1 MCTFLPSIDM
11 SQAYYVLQAREKML
25 ITCKIVAMAL
35 LVSMTEAIPF
45 SPSADSYDLS
55 RIKRDKP
62 SINYRLPDN
71 IIPIS
76 YKIKI
81 NPDID
86 GKIFTF
92 QGESEIRINVK
103 KPTNEII
110 LHAKNLEIAPNVDL
124 KCNLGNNVTIT
135 SVNSTDDVTD
145 FLKIILDQ
153 KLNEGSDCN
162 LTLKYTGEEG
172 EHFRGLYRT
181 RHDTKNGD
189 NGWIAS
195 THFEP
200 IAARQVFPCW
210 DEPALRANFTISIEH
225 SDKYIALS
233 NMHIARQEINLE
245 NSERIITHFTESP
258 KMPTYLVAFAIGD
271 IVRTDD
277 TNENFRIWATKNDLP
292 NLDYAQEIGPK
303 LMKTLENFTNFPYK
317 DHGLKKID
325 SIVVSLP
332 YSARAMEN
340 WGLIT
345 YQKGGIFV
353 KKNSSSISTIEYVTK
368 TMAHE
373 LAHQWFGNL
382 VTLDWWDYIWLNE
395 GFATYFQYVITDQI
409 QPSWRMMERFV
420 TETVQS
426 RAFLV
431 DGDLDSHPMEQI
443 RNSPDDIMNAGS
455 IIRMISYILGE
466 EKFKTGLRN
475 YLKTK
480 AFGSATSDDL
490 FKEFAKVSA
499 DNLDLPKILKSWV
512 TSPGYPVITVKRDY
526 EAGKAIITQSRFLNN
541 ITANS
546 NEKYWIPINFV
557 TEDNLDFTN
566 TSITHWFDPSKNSIE
581 INHLKQDQFVIF
593 NKQLFG
599 YYRVNYDNQNWKL
612 IINFLKNKN
621 HSRIHVLNRAQLL
634 DDAFNLMK
642 VGHLDVKIFFSLLEY
657 LKEETDFIPWSVAWK
672 AIEEIY
678 RSIINTDFATD
689 FKDFALKLSE
699 KLEKEVLSIQY
710 DEVDSIMKLKRADA
724 LRWTCKLGS
733 SLCNSDAKIKLLNW
747 LNNPETN
754 ALSAEE
760 KDWIICAGLRNGDQ
774 KIWAKLIAKNI
785 YYDLE
790 KKKLLLLFRNGYS
803 LNNFQADVSELGKKI
818 RNKVQRD
825 KLKTFIESNRAS
837 LKGALDQILADVDDN
852 LKIID
857 DESHKF
863 KELFTTNATHKPDT
877 TIDIVPESPIKLT
890 NEE

>member
-1 MCTFLPSIDM
+1 M
-11 SQAYYVLQAREKML
+11 S

-382 VTLDWWDYIWLNE
+382 VTLDWWDYIWLKE

-443 RNSPDDIMNAGS
+443 RNSPDDIMNGFDG
-455 IIRMISYILGE
+455 ITY
-466 EKFKTGLRN
+466 
-475 YLKTK
+475 
-480 AFGSATSDDL
+480 
-490 FKEFAKVSA
+490 AK
-499 DNLDLPKILKSWV
+499 
-512 TSPGYPVITVKRDY
+512 
-526 EAGKAIITQSRFLNN
+526 
-541 ITANS
+541 
-546 NEKYWIPINFV
+546 
-557 TEDNLDFTN
+557 
-566 TSITHWFDPSKNSIE
+566 
-581 INHLKQDQFVIF
+581 
-593 NKQLFG
+593 
-599 YYRVNYDNQNWKL
+599 
-612 IINFLKNKN
+612 
-621 HSRIHVLNRAQLL
+621 
-634 DDAFNLMK
+634 
-642 VGHLDVKIFFSLLEY
+642 
-657 LKEETDFIPWSVAWK
+657 
-672 AIEEIY
+672 
-678 RSIINTDFATD
+678 
-689 FKDFALKLSE
+689 
-699 KLEKEVLSIQY
+699 
-710 DEVDSIMKLKRADA
+710 
-724 LRWTCKLGS
+724 
-733 SLCNSDAKIKLLNW
+733 
-747 LNNPETN
+747 
-754 ALSAEE
+754 
-760 KDWIICAGLRNGDQ
+760 
-774 KIWAKLIAKNI
+774 
-785 YYDLE
+785 
-790 KKKLLLLFRNGYS
+790 
-803 LNNFQADVSELGKKI
+803 
-818 RNKVQRD
+818 
-825 KLKTFIESNRAS
+825 
-837 LKGALDQILADVDDN
+837 
-852 LKIID
+852 
-857 DESHKF
+857 
-863 KELFTTNATHKPDT
+863 
-877 TIDIVPESPIKLT
+877 
-890 NEE
+890 